1 MSESELQK
9 ASHFLK
15 TAECFLGY
23 RSCLRHNFW
32 DPTDVSSDDVNWI
45 LSWFFTTQQAW
56 KQLDL
61 SILDNSAMILE
72 VSDMVAK
79 LPKVMFEH
87 NEVLPSIERVVYY

>member
-9 ASHFLK
+9 ALHFLR

-23 RSCLRHNFW
+23 RSYLRDDFW

-61 SILDNSAMILE
+61 SKLDDSVIILE

-87 NEVLPSIERVVYY
+87 NKVLPSIERVVYY